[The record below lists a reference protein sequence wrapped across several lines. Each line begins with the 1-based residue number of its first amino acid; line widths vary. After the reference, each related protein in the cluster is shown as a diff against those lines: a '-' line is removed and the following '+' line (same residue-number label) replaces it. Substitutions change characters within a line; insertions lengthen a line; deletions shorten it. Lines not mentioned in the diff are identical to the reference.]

1 MVYHFINKYRKGNKA
16 FTLIEIITVVAI
28 IGITSAL
35 FYVTFLLNWAGFY
48 NQISRVNLWQ
58 DANDIIDDVSSCGKL
73 ARSAAVSSNHKVL
86 TLNLPDGTSSVY
98 SIISGSPYGWLQK
111 AAGGTTKILSKN
123 IGFTDSSFDATTY
136 SFIIN
141 LALKDKVFNRNIDV
155 KTSTE
160 ICLRNQ

>member
-123 IGFTDSSFDATTY
+123 IGYTDSSFDATTY

-160 ICLRNQ
+160 ICFRNQ

>member
-1 MVYHFINKYRKGNKA
+1 MAHHFINKYREGNRA

-58 DANDIIDDVSSCGKL
+58 DANDIIDDVSSYGKV
-73 ARSAAVSSNHKVL
+73 ARSAVVSSNHKVL
-86 TLNLPDGTSSVY
+86 TLNLPDGTSVVY
-98 SIISGSPYGWLQK
+98 SIVNGSPYGQLQRVK
-111 AAGGTTKILSKN
+111 GGTTKIFSNN
-123 IGFTDSSFDATTY
+123 IVYTNSSFNATTY

-141 LALKDKVFNRNIDV
+141 LALEDKVFNRNIDV

-160 ICLRNQ
+160 ICFRNQ